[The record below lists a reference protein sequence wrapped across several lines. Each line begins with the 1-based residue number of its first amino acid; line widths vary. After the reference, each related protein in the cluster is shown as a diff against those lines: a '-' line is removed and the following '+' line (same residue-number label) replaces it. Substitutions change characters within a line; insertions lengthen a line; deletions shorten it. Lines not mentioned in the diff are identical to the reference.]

1 MPRPSTITAL
11 RAHLREHNFS
21 VLAASAV
28 AAIIALTGWLLVYG
42 TAYWC
47 AVFFFTVQDTGT
59 SGLPA
64 SFHQTSLSI
73 IAALM
78 LLAWLDQ
85 KLFPHDRAIDERPA
99 VEHLMDI
106 ALFLPR
112 LTLIFFW
119 NFAALSRLPHR
130 DAPSAAA
137 LLDALRGDHTLPMQ
151 HLPLSLPDEAQRER
165 ILTALQNARLTEVR
179 ADHGLLVLRLSPHAP
194 DTFRIPLPPCPQD
207 HPSTI
212 FHEEKQALPAPSR
225 QLPER
230 SSE

>member
-11 RAHLREHNFS
+11 RAHLREHDLS

-28 AAIIALTGWLLVYG
+28 AALIALIGWLFMYG
-42 TAYWC
+42 AAYWV
-47 AVFFFTVQDTGT
+47 AVFFFTVQDTG
-59 SGLPA
+59 SGGLPL

-85 KLFPHDRAIDERPA
+85 KLFPHERAIDERPA

-119 NFAALSRLPHR
+119 NFAALSRLPRR
-130 DAPSAAA
+130 DTPSAAA

-165 ILTALQNARLTEVR
+165 ILTALQNALLTEVR
-179 ADHGLLVLRLSPHAP
+179 SDHGLLALRLSPHAP
-194 DTFRIPLPPCPQD
+194 DTFRIPLCPQD

-225 QLPER
+225 QLPEHR
-230 SSE
+230 SD